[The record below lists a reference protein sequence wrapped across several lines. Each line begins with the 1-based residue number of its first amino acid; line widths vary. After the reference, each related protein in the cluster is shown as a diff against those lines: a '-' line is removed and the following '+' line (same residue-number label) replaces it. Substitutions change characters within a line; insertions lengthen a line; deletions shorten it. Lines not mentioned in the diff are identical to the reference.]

1 MLKLPLYTGC
11 RRCVHSV
18 WGKKGLAI
26 GYGTSIRVKKFFQ
39 SPLAGACSHRSVSQ
53 AVMDVSNLK
62 ATINHYTQKKY
73 FARNSFE
80 MGQNRVCRR
89 TRYMFLRL
97 LIMYDVNTC
106 KHSTTLQFVIVGF
119 SLFSIQL
126 QNNASN
132 ILFRNIFNIFYHN
145 GFSKRIGTS
154 RTMYLIPRTG
164 SLSQKTKLQRSG
176 SNKFI

>member
-1 MLKLPLYTGC
+1 MRQNRRLLKLPLYTGC

-26 GYGTSIRVKKFFQ
+26 GYETSIRVKKFFQ
-39 SPLAGACSHRSVSQ
+39 SPLAGACSHRSISQ

-73 FARNSFE
+73 FASNSFE

-89 TRYMFLRL
+89 TRYMFPRL
-97 LIMYDVNTC
+97 LIMYDINTC

-126 QNNASN
+126 QNNASY
-132 ILFRNIFNIFYHN
+132 RYHN